1 MLSAVWPLHQ
11 GEEAPD
17 NMWACGSV
25 TGGGCAV
32 TPPPRHQS
40 ETGPRDASLVFPPD
54 PGRAEGCDLQLLST
68 EAPITLSYATS
79 TVPRGCV
86 SSGSMDTGHEVHILS
101 VEWSKVSAFPLNVSV
116 VPPAHGCT
124 RSPVLILLCARCSAT
139 VTSPCSNLLVR
150 TDAHLGPGTTA
161 ALGPELPMATS
172 QGQLLTW
179 AEEFYGGITSYSEL
193 RDPRWVQLL
202 LGEDASS
209 PQGCILQEHFDAR
222 LHLEAEVI
230 FYGVKGC
237 SRGHPSTSAT
247 HIIHLQ
253 PEPSSTITEVNV
265 SLNCPESPASK
276 QFLILQS
283 RANLT
288 WFISVSNCHI
298 QFLAS
303 GNYKFAS
310 VPWVLIAGE
319 RLPDTEQGLVAK
331 AFEKNW
337 SFIASYSAIPTSARI
352 SLELQ
357 EHHAT
362 TRAPVT
368 SIPLGPT
375 AEEFYGGITSYS
387 ELRDP
392 RWVQLLLGE
401 DASSPQGCILQEHF
415 DARLHLEAE
424 VIFYGVKG
432 CSRGHP
438 STSATHIIHLQ
449 PEPSSTITEVNVS
462 LNCPES
468 PASKQFLILQSR
480 ANLTWFISVSNCHI
494 QFLASGNYKFASVPW
509 VLIAGERLPDTEQGL
524 VAKAFEKNWS
534 FIASYSAIPTSARI
548 SLELQEHHAT
558 TRAPVTSIPLGPTAD
573 VLPHKLLHT
582 LQPWKCTDETME
594 IVIARSHLEPIKDV
608 VNITLRDISC
618 QAEKN
623 ATHFM
628 LKTPLSH
635 CGTSLEGRGHANN
648 ELILSL
654 AKGAVL
660 QSVRV
665 AFQCNIPSE
674 LFLRL
679 FPTAA
684 FEAPQTELEVN
695 KEAFVQVSTQWPFTH
710 AIPEGGRVPFS
721 ATLKCKAGLQN
732 TTIFEGVL
740 EVTVKDGWW
749 PPNNRGLGLAA
760 VLGITFGAFLIG
772 ALLTAGLWCIYSRTR
787 PTSKLQPLP
796 IQVTNSH

>member
-1 MLSAVWPLHQ
+1 
-11 GEEAPD
+11 
-17 NMWACGSV
+17 
-25 TGGGCAV
+25 
-32 TPPPRHQS
+32 
-40 ETGPRDASLVFPPD
+40 PD

-101 VEWSKVSAFPLNVSV
+101 VEWSKPTLPGPALRWMSQEPLFPWG
-116 VPPAHGCT
+116 A
-124 RSPVLILLCARCSAT
+124 CAREGCAL
-139 VTSPCSNLLVR
+139 PPPPQLRLLLALQ
-150 TDAHLGPGTTA
+150 DAHLGPGTTA

-179 AEEFYGGITSYSEL
+179 
-193 RDPRWVQLL
+193 
-202 LGEDASS
+202 
-209 PQGCILQEHFDAR
+209 
-222 LHLEAEVI
+222 
-230 FYGVKGC
+230 
-237 SRGHPSTSAT
+237 
-247 HIIHLQ
+247 
-253 PEPSSTITEVNV
+253 
-265 SLNCPESPASK
+265 
-276 QFLILQS
+276 
-283 RANLT
+283 
-288 WFISVSNCHI
+288 
-298 QFLAS
+298 
-303 GNYKFAS
+303 
-310 VPWVLIAGE
+310 
-319 RLPDTEQGLVAK
+319 
-331 AFEKNW
+331 
-337 SFIASYSAIPTSARI
+337 
-352 SLELQ
+352 
-357 EHHAT
+357 
-362 TRAPVT
+362 
-368 SIPLGPT
+368 

-695 KEAFVQVSTQWPFTH
+695 KEAFVQVPPPSQGPGWGGCP
-710 AIPEGGRVPFS
+710 AIPGPV
-721 ATLKCKAGLQN
+721 TLTVSPLPLAPTMAALSPCWGAGSTPTSSQPTPLQN

-787 PTSKLQPLP
+787 PTSKLQP
-796 IQVTNSH
+796 VS